1 MKLHMTY
8 SIPLK
13 KLWISFILILGFS
26 IIKVKAQDVICDLT
40 VNYSQVENTEAVVF
54 QNLERALNEFIN
66 NRKWTSE
73 KFKENERIE
82 FSMLITIEE
91 ESGTSSFSGNIQV
104 QSRRP
109 VYGVSYNTPLIN
121 HKDNDFT
128 FSYTQFDQLIFNENN
143 ATQNNL
149 TSIIAYYVYLVI
161 GMDYDTFSP
170 EGGTP
175 YLNKALSIVNQN
187 VSSSYSGW
195 KPFDSQSNRYWIIT
209 NYLEARFKD
218 LRTCMYEYH
227 RLGMDQMGE
236 NTAEGRKAIYSAL
249 EKLQSV
255 YKNLPNSV
263 NLRFFFNAKADEIVN
278 IYKEANSTEKSQAI
292 NLLTS
297 IDPADVQKWSKIN
310 DR

>member
-1 MKLHMTY
+1 MTY

-13 KLWISFILILGFS
+13 NFWVSLILLLVTT
-26 IIKVKAQDVICDLT
+26 IHIKAQDVICEVT
-40 VNYSQVENTEAVVF
+40 VNYSQVENTDPVVF
-54 QNLERALNEFIN
+54 QNLERVLNEFVN
-66 NRKWTSE
+66 NRKWTTE
-73 KFKENERIE
+73 KFKGNERIE
-82 FSMLITIEE
+82 FSMLITIEG
-91 ESGTSSFSGNIQV
+91 ESGNSSYNGNIQV

-109 VYGVSYNTPLIN
+109 VFGASYNTPVIN
-121 HKDNDFT
+121 HKDNDIV

-187 VSSSYSGW
+187 VSSNYTGW

-218 LRTCMYEYH
+218 LRSCMYEYH
-227 RLGMDQMGE
+227 RSGLDQMSE
-236 NTAEGRKAIYSAL
+236 DAANARKSILTAIGKL
-249 EKLQSV
+249 ESV
-255 YKNLPNSV
+255 HKNLPNSV
-263 NLRFFFNAKADEIVN
+263 NLRVFFNAKADEIVN
-278 IYKEANSTEKSQAI
+278 IFKEAPSSEKAQAI
-292 NLLTS
+292 DILS
-297 IDPADVQKWSKIN
+297 RVDPADIQKWSKIN
-310 DR
+310 ER